1 MSSHKLTKFIP
12 QKISLNQILPDLTA
26 GMVAG
31 TFVVIYSI
39 SYAAL
44 IFAGQLSPSISAGLG
59 LLLLNGIIINVVL
72 ASFSSYPAALA
83 TPQKTTAA
91 VLALVAS
98 TIATTIPTATPET
111 KFLTI
116 AAVIILNSVLS
127 GLFFIGLGWFKLGG
141 LIRFIPYPVIGGFLA
156 GSGVLLV
163 QGAMR
168 MLTGIAP
175 ELAQMPKLFQPT
187 ALTQWVLGL
196 GFAILVLFM
205 TKRFRH
211 FLVLPG
217 VVAGAIALFYIVLTL
232 SGTSVAEASSQGLF
246 LGPFSGG
253 GGLFN
258 LATIPALHQA
268 NWSLVFSQIPSL
280 AAIWLIDGIGLLMN
294 ASGVELAVS
303 KDMDLN
309 HELKVVGLGT
319 FASGLAG
326 GIGGFHSMSQSV
338 LVHRLG
344 GTSRL
349 VGWVAAGICAI
360 VLLAGASALSFF
372 PKLIVGGLL
381 LYLGLEFLYDWLYLA
396 WFRLSLADYLI
407 VVLIVIV
414 IAATGYLQG
423 IGVGL
428 IATTLLFVI
437 NYSRLSVTKRVA
449 SGAYYHSNVL
459 RTSEEANILREEGER
474 IYILELQGLIFFG
487 TANKLLNQVRD
498 HINHSTHNPLK
509 FVVLNFRLVSG
520 LDASAAISFA
530 KLKQVTQ
537 RKQIHLL
544 FTNLSLE
551 AMQRLTQGG
560 CLAAGDPLCHIFA
573 DLDRGLEWCE
583 LQILEGNPMHQQ
595 ESASSLAKH
604 LEASFFS
611 AEQIARLMTYLQPRS
626 LVEGESLFRQGDSF
640 DGLYFVGLGQV
651 SVVLELGEG
660 QTKRLRT
667 YTIGNTIGEMGL
679 YRKAPRMASVVADK
693 PSEMYFLSTEAFE
706 QMETEEPKLSASFHR
721 FIVNLLAERLSH
733 REEELKHLLQ

>member
-1 MSSHKLTKFIP
+1 MSSYKLTNFLPK
-12 QKISLNQILPDLTA
+12 KISFNQLLPDLTA
-26 GMVAG
+26 GIVAG

-59 LLLLNGIIINVVL
+59 LLLFNGIIINVVL

-98 TIATTIPTATPET
+98 TIATTMPTATPET

-116 AAVIILNSVLS
+116 VAVIILNSVLS

-163 QGAMR
+163 QGAIR
-168 MLTGIAP
+168 MLTGITP
-175 ELAQMPKLFQPT
+175 DLAKLPKLFQPT

-211 FLVLPG
+211 FLVLPSVIG
-217 VVAGAIALFYIVLTL
+217 GAIALFYIVLTL
-232 SGTSVAEASSQGLF
+232 SGTSVAQASSQGLF
-246 LGPFSGG
+246 LGPFPAG
-253 GGLFN
+253 GGLLNFV
-258 LATIPALHQA
+258 TIPALHQA

-294 ASGVELAVS
+294 ASGIELTVS

-309 HELKVVGLGT
+309 HELKVVGVGT
-319 FASGLAG
+319 VASGLAG

-349 VGWVAAGICAI
+349 VGWVGAGICAI
-360 VLLAGASALSFF
+360 VLLAGASVLSFF

-381 LYLGLEFLYDWLYLA
+381 LYLGLEYLYDWLYLA
-396 WFRLSLADYLI
+396 WFRLSRADYLI
-407 VVLIVIV
+407 VVLIVLV

-428 IATTLLFVI
+428 IAATLLFVI

-449 SGAYYHSNVL
+449 SGTYYHSNVL
-459 RTSEEANILREEGER
+459 RTSEEAMILREEGER

-498 HINHSTHNPLK
+498 RINHSTHQPLK
-509 FVVLNFRLVSG
+509 FVVLDFRLVSG

-537 RKQIHLL
+537 QKQIHLL
-544 FTNLSLE
+544 FTNLSSE
-551 AMQRLTQGG
+551 AMQRLKQGG
-560 CLAAGDPLCHIFA
+560 CLVQGDRLCHIFP

-583 LQILEGNPMHQQ
+583 WQILEANPLHQQ
-595 ESASSLAKH
+595 ESAASLANH
-604 LEASFFS
+604 LEASFSS
-611 AEQIARLMTYLQPRS
+611 AEQIARLMTYLKPRS
-626 LVEGESLFRQGDSF
+626 LEEGEYLFRQGDPF

-660 QTKRLRT
+660 QTKRIRT
-667 YTIGNTIGEMGL
+667 YTLGNTIGEMGL

-706 QMETEEPKLSASFHR
+706 QMETEEPMLAASFHR